1 MAKKPAGKTKDKKAK
16 KAKKAAKKKSA
27 ARAAKKPAR
36 AAAKSK
42 RLSWL
47 DDKTRNPLID
57 DYARE
62 AESLVK
68 ALADGRIDEHEIAE
82 QEARLADLM
91 EEVEAMLSD
100 RQHAKVTELLCEMA
114 VYDMMQ
120 VLHAVQASRPS
131 TQFVG

>member
-1 MAKKPAGKTKDKKAK
+1 MAKKPAGKVKDKKAK

-27 ARAAKKPAR
+27 ARTGKRPIQT
-36 AAAKSK
+36 AAKSK

-47 DDKTRNPLID
+47 DDRTRNPLID

-68 ALADGRIDEHEIAE
+68 AMADGRIDDHEVAE
-82 QEARLADLM
+82 QEARLTDLM
-91 EEVEAMLSD
+91 EEVEAMLTD

-120 VLHAVQASRPS
+120 MLQALQASRP
-131 TQFVG
+131 TAQFVG